1 MVHGFKIENDSLVL
15 DVEEIL
21 QYPTLAEIYRRDDSK
36 DKAFALKEFR
46 FILFLADRKGY
57 VTKAGLTKKEAIEYA
72 RRNAGLN
79 DLYEPDALIFKAIE
93 IIKKDMNITAV
104 EDLISSTVKALN
116 LSGKLVRGLTDGIE
130 NLMSKDNL
138 ELKDLAACE
147 DTLKQIIKIANEIPE
162 RVDKLAELNDKWDKI
177 EKGISTI
184 RGGLE
189 YRNSYD
195 GTDDRAVDASDEA
208 ETLT

>member
-36 DKAFALKEFR
+36 DKSFALKEFR

-130 NLMSKDNL
+130 SLMSKDNL

>member
-130 NLMSKDNL
+130 SLMSKDNL